1 MGDYIEYNDDVQA
14 IKQAILQS
22 QYQAAKRAN
31 ALQLGLYYSVGGFVS
46 ERVESGRWGEG
57 ALKAVS
63 GQLQRELPGL
73 RGFSERNLYYMKTFY
88 EVWAPVIG
96 GASDSALASA
106 ELPSDDFLHLQVQ
119 KVPDFPAKD
128 FLGIGFTQHRT
139 ILEKVKDRDERFFY
153 IRCCAREHYRV
164 EDLRRAIKRDDY
176 HHHQGQMPNNFL
188 ATMPSSQR
196 ALRVIETFKDEYLLD
211 YMNTEELG
219 VRDLADV
226 DERVAER
233 TMIQDVKNFIMAFGR
248 GFTFVGNQYHLDA
261 FGEDQYIDLL
271 FFNRDLNCLVAVE
284 LKCGPFKTA
293 YLGQLSGYLAVLDKF
308 EKKEHENP
316 SIGIVLCKDMNKAFV
331 NLVIQSYTSPMGVA
345 TYLTPEDI
353 PHDLQE
359 ALPDIDDLKALLEK
373 EGE

>member
-22 QYQAAKRAN
+22 QYQAARRAN
-31 ALQLGLYYSVGGFVS
+31 ALQLGLYYSVCGFVS

-128 FLGIGFTQHRT
+128 FLGIGFAQHRT

-176 HHHQGQMPNNFL
+176 HHQGQMPNNFL

-219 VRDLADV
+219 VRDPADV

>member
-176 HHHQGQMPNNFL
+176 HHQGQMPNNFL

-226 DERVAER
+226 DERVAEQ
-233 TMIQDVKNFIMAFGR
+233 TMIQDVKNFIMTFGR

-271 FFNRDLNCLVAVE
+271 FFSRDLNCLVAVE

>member
-176 HHHQGQMPNNFL
+176 HHQGQMPNNFL

>member
-73 RGFSERNLYYMKTFY
+73 RGFSERNLYYMKTLY

-176 HHHQGQMPNNFL
+176 HHQGQMPNNFL

-196 ALRVIETFKDEYLLD
+196 TLRVIEAFKDEYLLD

-219 VRDLADV
+219 VRDPADV

-271 FFNRDLNCLVAVE
+271 FFNHDLNCLVAVE

-293 YLGQLSGYLAVLDKF
+293 YLGQISGYLAVLDKF

>member
-176 HHHQGQMPNNFL
+176 HHQGQMPNNFL

-331 NLVIQSYTSPMGVA
+331 SLVIQSYTSPMGVA

-359 ALPDIDDLKALLEK
+359 ALPDIDDLKALLET
-373 EGE
+373 ESE

>member
-96 GASDSALASA
+96 EASDSALASA

-176 HHHQGQMPNNFL
+176 HHQGQMPNNFL

-219 VRDLADV
+219 VRDPADV

>member
-96 GASDSALASA
+96 EASDSALASA

-119 KVPDFPAKD
+119 KVPGFPAKD

-176 HHHQGQMPNNFL
+176 HHQGQMPNNFL

>member
-176 HHHQGQMPNNFL
+176 HHQGQMPNNFL

-271 FFNRDLNCLVAVE
+271 FLNHDLNCLVAVE

-293 YLGQLSGYLAVLDKF
+293 YLGQISGYLAVLDKF

>member
-22 QYQAAKRAN
+22 QYQAARRAN
-31 ALQLGLYYSVGGFVS
+31 ALQLGLYYSVCGFVS

-176 HHHQGQMPNNFL
+176 HHQGQMPNNFL

-293 YLGQLSGYLAVLDKF
+293 YLGQISGYLAVLDKF

>member
-1 MGDYIEYNDDVQA
+1 
-14 IKQAILQS
+14 
-22 QYQAAKRAN
+22 
-31 ALQLGLYYSVGGFVS
+31 
-46 ERVESGRWGEG
+46 
-57 ALKAVS
+57 
-63 GQLQRELPGL
+63 
-73 RGFSERNLYYMKTFY
+73 
-88 EVWAPVIG
+88 
-96 GASDSALASA
+96 
-106 ELPSDDFLHLQVQ
+106 
-119 KVPDFPAKD
+119 
-128 FLGIGFTQHRT
+128 
-139 ILEKVKDRDERFFY
+139 
-153 IRCCAREHYRV
+153 
-164 EDLRRAIKRDDY
+164 
-176 HHHQGQMPNNFL
+176 
-188 ATMPSSQR
+188 
-196 ALRVIETFKDEYLLD
+196 
-211 YMNTEELG
+211 MNTEELG
-219 VRDLADV
+219 VRDPADV

-271 FFNRDLNCLVAVE
+271 FFNHDLNCLVAVE

-293 YLGQLSGYLAVLDKF
+293 YLGQISGYLAVLDKF

>member
-31 ALQLGLYYSVGGFVS
+31 ALQLGLYYSVCGFVS

-73 RGFSERNLYYMKTFY
+73 RGFSERNLYYMKTLY

-119 KVPDFPAKD
+119 KVPGFPAKD

-176 HHHQGQMPNNFL
+176 HHQGQMPNNFL

>member
-22 QYQAAKRAN
+22 QYQATKRTN

-73 RGFSERNLYYMKTFY
+73 RGFSERNLYYMKTLY

-176 HHHQGQMPNNFL
+176 HHQGQMPNNFL

-293 YLGQLSGYLAVLDKF
+293 YLGQISGYLAVLDKF

>member
-176 HHHQGQMPNNFL
+176 HHQGQMHNNFV

>member
-14 IKQAILQS
+14 IKQTILQS
-22 QYQAAKRAN
+22 QYQATKRAN
-31 ALQLGLYYSVGGFVS
+31 ALQLGLYYSVSGFVS

-176 HHHQGQMPNNFL
+176 HHQGQMPNNFM
-188 ATMPSSQR
+188 ATMPSSQQ
-196 ALRVIETFKDEYLLD
+196 ALRVIEASKI
-211 YMNTEELG
+211 
-219 VRDLADV
+219 R
-226 DERVAER
+226 
-233 TMIQDVKNFIMAFGR
+233 IHR
-248 GFTFVGNQYHLDA
+248 GP
-261 FGEDQYIDLL
+261 I
-271 FFNRDLNCLVAVE
+271 
-284 LKCGPFKTA
+284 
-293 YLGQLSGYLAVLDKF
+293 
-308 EKKEHENP
+308 
-316 SIGIVLCKDMNKAFV
+316 
-331 NLVIQSYTSPMGVA
+331 
-345 TYLTPEDI
+345 
-353 PHDLQE
+353 
-359 ALPDIDDLKALLEK
+359 
-373 EGE
+373 

>member
-176 HHHQGQMPNNFL
+176 HHQGQMPNNFL

-293 YLGQLSGYLAVLDKF
+293 YLGQISGYLAVLDKF

>member
-1 MGDYIEYNDDVQA
+1 MGDYIEYNDDAQA

-176 HHHQGQMPNNFL
+176 HHQGQMPNNFL

-271 FFNRDLNCLVAVE
+271 FFNHDLNCLVAVE

-293 YLGQLSGYLAVLDKF
+293 YLGQISGYLAVLDKF

>member
-73 RGFSERNLYYMKTFY
+73 RGFSERNLYYMKTLY

-176 HHHQGQMPNNFL
+176 HHQGQMPNNFL

-219 VRDLADV
+219 VRDPADV

-293 YLGQLSGYLAVLDKF
+293 YLGQISGYLAVLDKF

>member
-14 IKQAILQS
+14 IKQTILQS

-176 HHHQGQMPNNFL
+176 HHQGQMPNNFL

-196 ALRVIETFKDEYLLD
+196 ALRVIEAFKDEYLLD

-359 ALPDIDDLKALLEK
+359 ALPDIDDLRALLEK

>member
-1 MGDYIEYNDDVQA
+1 
-14 IKQAILQS
+14 
-22 QYQAAKRAN
+22 
-31 ALQLGLYYSVGGFVS
+31 
-46 ERVESGRWGEG
+46 
-57 ALKAVS
+57 
-63 GQLQRELPGL
+63 
-73 RGFSERNLYYMKTFY
+73 
-88 EVWAPVIG
+88 
-96 GASDSALASA
+96 
-106 ELPSDDFLHLQVQ
+106 
-119 KVPDFPAKD
+119 
-128 FLGIGFTQHRT
+128 
-139 ILEKVKDRDERFFY
+139 
-153 IRCCAREHYRV
+153 
-164 EDLRRAIKRDDY
+164 
-176 HHHQGQMPNNFL
+176 MPNNFL

-233 TMIQDVKNFIMAFGR
+233 TMIQDVKNFIMTFGR

-293 YLGQLSGYLAVLDKF
+293 YLGQLLGYLAVLDKF

-359 ALPDIDDLKALLEK
+359 TLLDIDDLKALLEK
-373 EGE
+373 EGG

>member
-1 MGDYIEYNDDVQA
+1 M
-14 IKQAILQS
+14 
-22 QYQAAKRAN
+22 
-31 ALQLGLYYSVGGFVS
+31 
-46 ERVESGRWGEG
+46 ESGRWGEG

-176 HHHQGQMPNNFL
+176 HHQGQMPNNFL

-308 EKKEHENP
+308 EKKEYENP

>member
-176 HHHQGQMPNNFL
+176 HHQGQMPNNFL

-261 FGEDQYIDLL
+261 FSEDQYIDLL

-359 ALPDIDDLKALLEK
+359 ALPDIDDLRALLEK

>member
-119 KVPDFPAKD
+119 KVPDFSAKD
-128 FLGIGFTQHRT
+128 FLGIGFAQHRT

-176 HHHQGQMPNNFL
+176 HHQGQMPNNFL

-293 YLGQLSGYLAVLDKF
+293 YLGQISGYLAVLDKF

>member
-22 QYQAAKRAN
+22 QYQAVKRAN
-31 ALQLGLYYSVGGFVS
+31 ALQLGLYYSVCGFVS

-176 HHHQGQMPNNFL
+176 HHQGQMPNNFL

-293 YLGQLSGYLAVLDKF
+293 YLGQISGYLAVLDKF

>member
-176 HHHQGQMPNNFL
+176 HHQGQMPNNFL

-226 DERVAER
+226 DERVAEQ

-271 FFNRDLNCLVAVE
+271 FFSRDLNCLVAVE

>member
-31 ALQLGLYYSVGGFVS
+31 ALQLGLYYSVSGFVS

-73 RGFSERNLYYMKTFY
+73 RGFSERNLYYMKTLY

-96 GASDSALASA
+96 EASDSALASA

-176 HHHQGQMPNNFL
+176 HHQGQMPNNFL

-196 ALRVIETFKDEYLLD
+196 ALRVIEAFKDEYLLD

-293 YLGQLSGYLAVLDKF
+293 YLGQISGYLAVLDKF

>member
-176 HHHQGQMPNNFL
+176 HHQGQMPNNFL

-353 PHDLQE
+353 PYDLQE

>member
-73 RGFSERNLYYMKTFY
+73 RGFSERNLCYMKTFY

-176 HHHQGQMPNNFL
+176 HHQGQMPNNFL

-233 TMIQDVKNFIMAFGR
+233 TMIQDVKNFIMTFGR

>member
-176 HHHQGQMPNNFL
+176 HHQGQMPNNFL

-248 GFTFVGNQYHLDA
+248 GFTFVGNQYHLDT

>member
-14 IKQAILQS
+14 IKQTILQS
-22 QYQAAKRAN
+22 QYQATKRAN

-176 HHHQGQMPNNFL
+176 HHQGQMPNNFL

>member
-73 RGFSERNLYYMKTFY
+73 RGFSERNLYYMKTLY

-176 HHHQGQMPNNFL
+176 HHQGQMPNNFL

>member
-73 RGFSERNLYYMKTFY
+73 RGFSERNLYYMKTLY

-119 KVPDFPAKD
+119 KVPGFPAKD

-153 IRCCAREHYRV
+153 IRCCAREHYRA

-176 HHHQGQMPNNFL
+176 HHQGQMPNNFL

-196 ALRVIETFKDEYLLD
+196 ALRVIEAFKDEYLLD

>member
-1 MGDYIEYNDDVQA
+1 M
-14 IKQAILQS
+14 
-22 QYQAAKRAN
+22 
-31 ALQLGLYYSVGGFVS
+31 
-46 ERVESGRWGEG
+46 ESGRWGEG

-316 SIGIVLCKDMNKAFV
+316 SIGIVLCKDMNKVFV

>member
-73 RGFSERNLYYMKTFY
+73 RGFSERNLYYMKTLY

-164 EDLRRAIKRDDY
+164 EDLRCAIKRDDY
-176 HHHQGQMPNNFL
+176 HHQGQMPNNFL

-261 FGEDQYIDLL
+261 FSEDQYIDLL

>member
-1 MGDYIEYNDDVQA
+1 M
-14 IKQAILQS
+14 
-22 QYQAAKRAN
+22 
-31 ALQLGLYYSVGGFVS
+31 
-46 ERVESGRWGEG
+46 ESGRWGEG

-153 IRCCAREHYRV
+153 IRCCAREHYRA

-176 HHHQGQMPNNFL
+176 HHQGQMSNNFL

-271 FFNRDLNCLVAVE
+271 FFNHDLNCLVAVE

-293 YLGQLSGYLAVLDKF
+293 YLGQISGYLAVLDKF

-331 NLVIQSYTSPMGVA
+331 NLVIQSYTSPIGVA

>member
-14 IKQAILQS
+14 IKQTILQS
-22 QYQAAKRAN
+22 QYQATKRTN

-176 HHHQGQMPNNFL
+176 HHQGQMPNNFL

>member
-73 RGFSERNLYYMKTFY
+73 RGFSERNLYYMKTLY

-176 HHHQGQMPNNFL
+176 HHQGQMPNNFL

-293 YLGQLSGYLAVLDKF
+293 YLGQISGYLAVLDKF